1 MKLSEYIKNLEKAL
15 KEFGDREVIYAID
28 DEGNGY
34 QKVYFSPSFGFV
46 EGIEENNRFDDFINS
61 DEDLEEY
68 GIKKEDFNAI
78 CIN

>member
-1 MKLSEYIKNLEKAL
+1 MKLSEYIKNLEEAL
-15 KEFGDREVIYAID
+15 KQFGDHEVIYSID
-28 DEGNGY
+28 DEGNSY

-46 EGIEENNRFDDFINS
+46 EGIERNDRVNEFINNE
-61 DEDLEEY
+61 EDLEEY